1 MLTDDGPSDS
11 EVAVWAAQA
20 GAAVVRGRFGG
31 ESRRFAHAGVDF
43 STDADFEAERAI
55 RAVLMEH
62 RPLDG
67 VLGEEFGA
75 SGSSTRR
82 WLVDPVCGTL
92 NFAAGVPLFAVNV
105 ALEIDGAVAAA
116 AVVDPIAQ
124 RVTWTDG
131 ERAWQRAD
139 AGVDGAGDPD
149 TPIEPSPSST
159 LVSVNLES
167 EYPGSIGMRLLFDEG
182 FRSRFSPRCFSTTLA
197 LSWVADGRQAAY
209 ITGGDLRG
217 SVHWA
222 AGIAL
227 CRAAGAVVTNLAG
240 GALHTG
246 GHGLVAAADAET
258 HAQLLADLDSARQ
271 VAEQT

>member
-1 MLTDDGPSDS
+1 MR
-11 EVAVWAAQA
+11 AAQA
-20 GAAVVRGRFGG
+20 GAAVARARFGG
-31 ESRRFAHAGVDF
+31 ETRRFAHAGVDF
-43 STDADFEAERAI
+43 TTDADLEAERAI
-55 RAVLMEH
+55 RSVLAAH
-62 RPLDG
+62 RPLDAI
-67 VLGEEFGA
+67 LGEEFGA
-75 SGSSTRR
+75 SGASARR

-105 ALEIDGAVAAA
+105 ALEIDGVVAAA
-116 AVVDPIAQ
+116 AVADPIAR

-131 ERAWQRAD
+131 ERAWQRPD
-139 AGVDGAGDPD
+139 PGVDGADPD
-149 TPIEPSPSST
+149 THIEPSPSST
-159 LVSVNLES
+159 LVTVNLES
-167 EYPGSIGMRLLFDEG
+167 DYPAAIGTRLLIDEE

-209 ITGGDLRG
+209 VTGGDLRG

-246 GHGLVAAADAET
+246 EHGLLAAADAET
-258 HAQLLADLDSARQ
+258 HAQLLAALESATRHGR
-271 VAEQT
+271 